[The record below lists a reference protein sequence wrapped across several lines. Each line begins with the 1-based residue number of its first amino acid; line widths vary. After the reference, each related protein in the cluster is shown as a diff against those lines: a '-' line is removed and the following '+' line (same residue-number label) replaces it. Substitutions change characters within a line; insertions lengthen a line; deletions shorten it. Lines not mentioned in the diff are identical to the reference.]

1 MLSNRF
7 AFIALA
13 VACVA
18 AAAAGG
24 YLATRQNTKPVTT
37 VTAVASP
44 EAPAHVGKPVQETEA
59 VIGDARNA
67 QASPAQTAAAA
78 EAPSAAPL
86 KRDVAPGRAASG
98 RASRTA
104 DPAAARRITQQL
116 PSLERSWP
124 SGPAPTP
131 AQTPAPPAVASA
143 PAVETP

>member
-7 AFIALA
+7 AFIGLA

-24 YLATRQNTKPVTT
+24 YLATRQNVKPVTA

-44 EAPAHVGKPVQETEA
+44 EAPAHVAKPVQETEA
-59 VIGDARNA
+59 VVGDARDG
-67 QASPAQTAAAA
+67 QASSGQTAGAA
-78 EAPSAAPL
+78 EAQNVAPAPL

-104 DPAAARRITQQL
+104 DITSAR
-116 PSLERSWP
+116 
-124 SGPAPTP
+124 
-131 AQTPAPPAVASA
+131 
-143 PAVETP
+143 